1 MYTYTIICNEQPLT
15 QNSNDAAHTHTH
27 THTAMQDSDN
37 NKVWHR
43 QPETDGAKFA
53 NSPLR
58 SGLNLTSTHQ
68 MASPNKHQMQ
78 ALLLINQP
86 RNDERL
92 S

>member
-1 MYTYTIICNEQPLT
+1 MYTYTIIFNEQPLT

-27 THTAMQDSDN
+27 TLPCRIATTTRFGTGSQKQTALS
-37 NKVWHR
+37 V
-43 QPETDGAKFA
+43 A

-58 SGLNLTSTHQ
+58 SSLNLTSTHQ
-68 MASPNKHQMQ
+68 MASPNKYQIQ